1 MHPPS
6 PSASN
11 ISVEQTLAILDGP
24 FAAVAAGVAE
34 DRYAFWLG
42 SGISLG
48 RVAGLVTVIERLLEF
63 VCARID
69 GADPAC
75 RFRRTFEDALN
86 LASTTEEERARID
99 TTRPVAEWP
108 DGRGIV
114 RRLVTNYA
122 RLLDLPVEG
131 ELDDYLLWDGIG
143 VGATFADPSVEPDV
157 EHLCMALLILEG
169 SASEVASANWDPL
182 VERAVKRLT
191 GGTPTLLVCV
201 RPENLRE
208 PKLAASLY
216 KYHGCAL
223 LASQDPDAYRSFLVA
238 RQSQINAW
246 TSHPDNALLA
256 AHLTNLIT
264 TKPTL
269 MLGLSA
275 QDANVQALFAKAE
288 TNLSWPWPG
297 ERPSFVFS
305 EDDLGFD
312 QRSLLRN
319 VYRAHHTPATR
330 AGIEQG
336 AVIKAYAKPLLL
348 ALVLHV
354 LGAKLCRLIDFAP
367 GKLDEA
373 DRARL
378 KAGIVGLRDAL
389 ARLADGD
396 RLTFVLQLV
405 ERMGKAL
412 ELFRDGKT
420 GSIPGRY
427 NPLHDLP
434 LHRLNSD
441 RGLSASG
448 LCEVAVALGLLGI
461 GLADGEWTFGA
472 SDATDL
478 AGGVLR
484 IQASSGEAKIL
495 FAGSNDAAARLV
507 NNGHWV
513 QDGNTIVIY
522 SPEIARR
529 LQRSPVAPP
538 GRTGRARPREVGMA
552 TLLDEAANCNELM
565 QLFREVVAV

>member
-1 MHPPS
+1 MPPPS

-11 ISVEQTLAILDGP
+11 ISVEQTLALLDGP

-34 DRYAFWLG
+34 NHYAFWLG
-42 SGISLG
+42 SGISFG
-48 RVAGLVTVIERLLEF
+48 RVAGLSKVIERLLEF
-63 VCARID
+63 LCARID
-69 GADPAC
+69 GDNPAC
-75 RFRRTFEDALN
+75 RFRRTFDDALN
-86 LASTTEEERARID
+86 LASATPAERGRID
-99 TTRPVAEWP
+99 TGRPVAEWP
-108 DGRGIV
+108 DGQGIV

-122 RLLDLPVEG
+122 RLLDLAVEG
-131 ELDDYLLWDGIG
+131 EPDDYLLWEGVG
-143 VGATFADPSVEPDV
+143 VGATFADPSTEPDV

-182 VERAVKRLT
+182 VERAVERLT
-191 GGTPTLLVCV
+191 GGTPTLVVCV

-208 PKLAASLY
+208 PELAAYLY
-216 KYHGCAL
+216 KFHGCAL

-246 TSHPDNALLA
+246 TSHPANAAIA
-256 AHLTNLIT
+256 ARLVNLIT
-264 TKPTL
+264 AKPTL

-275 QDANVQALFAKAE
+275 QDFNVQALFAMAE
-288 TNLSWPWPG
+288 ANLSWPWPG

-305 EDDLGFD
+305 ENDLGVD

-319 VYRAHHTPATR
+319 VYRTHHTPATR

-348 ALVLHV
+348 ALVLHI
-354 LGAKLCRLIDFAP
+354 LGAKLCRLVDLAP
-367 GKLDEA
+367 GKLDGD

-378 KAGIVGLRDAL
+378 KAGIVGLRDTL

-412 ELFRDGKT
+412 ELFRDGRP
-420 GSIPGRY
+420 GPIPGRY
-427 NPLHDLP
+427 SPLHDLP
-434 LHRLNSD
+434 LHRLGSD

-448 LCEVAVALGLLGI
+448 LREVAVALGLLGI
-461 GLADGEWTFGA
+461 GLAEGEWTFDA

-495 FAGSNDAAARLV
+495 FAGSNDAAARLA
-507 NNGHWV
+507 NNGHWI
-513 QDGNTIVIY
+513 QDGSTIVIY
-522 SPEIARR
+522 SPEIAPR
-529 LQRSPVAPP
+529 LQRSPVEPP
-538 GRTGRARPREVGMA
+538 GRTGRSPIREIGMA
-552 TLLDEAANCNELM
+552 TMLDEAANCNELM
-565 QLFREVVAV
+565 QLFREVVSV